1 MTFFLEKLRKL
12 FKSIGKLEFAIV
24 DKLIFLKNSTNK
36 FEISDNYFDDIESK
50 ILKKK
55 FSPKKLVV
63 VVCFFYNKKKNIN
76 LKKTINQISSYKF
89 KKELIII
96 TNNIDTQQRKKLKSV
111 IDRRIKNFNIYEVK
125 DAPDSNILP
134 WYSINIMKN
143 KYKNKTN
150 THFMFLEDDILVSN
164 LNIFY

>member
-63 VVCFFYNKKKNIN
+63 VVCFFYNKKK
-76 LKKTINQISSYKF
+76 L
-89 KKELIII
+89 
-96 TNNIDTQQRKKLKSV
+96 
-111 IDRRIKNFNIYEVK
+111 
-125 DAPDSNILP
+125 
-134 WYSINIMKN
+134 
-143 KYKNKTN
+143 
-150 THFMFLEDDILVSN
+150 
-164 LNIFY
+164 